1 MPNEIFDVK
10 APKKPVNLRVNSDL
24 LRQAKALNINLS
36 RALERQ
42 LEEMARAVRAS
53 QWLEENKPAL
63 DDYNARIERRG
74 VFSDGLR
81 RF

>member
-1 MPNEIFDVK
+1 MPTEFFDAK
-10 APKKPVNLRVNSDL
+10 ASKKAVNLRVNGDL

-36 RALERQ
+36 KALERQ
-42 LEEMARAVRAS
+42 LVEIAREACVR
-53 QWLEENKPAL
+53 QWLTENKSAI
-63 DDYNARIERRG
+63 DEYNARIERRG